1 MFNIRPTF
9 CAEKCCR
16 LNPVRK
22 VTALEMSQGVMYIL
36 ERTWHAVEVFGAVVN
51 RRVLGLA
58 AVSDA
63 INEVL

>member
-1 MFNIRPTF
+1 
-9 CAEKCCR
+9 
-16 LNPVRK
+16 
-22 VTALEMSQGVMYIL
+22 MSQGVMYIL
-36 ERTWHAVEVFGAVVN
+36 ERTWRAVEVFGAVVN

>member
-1 MFNIRPTF
+1 
-9 CAEKCCR
+9 
-16 LNPVRK
+16 
-22 VTALEMSQGVMYIL
+22 MYIL